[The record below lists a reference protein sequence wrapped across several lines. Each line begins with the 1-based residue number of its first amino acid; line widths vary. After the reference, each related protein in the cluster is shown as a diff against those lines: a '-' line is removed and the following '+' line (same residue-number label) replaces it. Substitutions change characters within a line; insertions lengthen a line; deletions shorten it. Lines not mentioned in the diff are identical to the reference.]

1 MFWLISILSI
11 LSIAIS
17 INSKNNILAT
27 IKWEQT
33 ADKIAKIMD
42 YCPIDFASPISS
54 LSLLIYIPYI
64 YSRRREPKS
73 TETKQTI
80 TILSNI
86 YILWLYIPLPK
97 TLWL

>member
-42 YCPIDFASPISS
+42 YCPIDFACPISS